1 MEQREAKA
9 RIFTTFAIMVIAMLV
24 VFGISL
30 LMGLKDD
37 VASLKG
43 VLATKEDVVAVRT
56 AGVDL
61 SFAQQKCVRCHTER
75 RFAGEHTSKNELM
88 QVIQHMDSHPDMSLS
103 DKDVQK
109 VHASLTLLKCAS
121 CHPSDQIKKLVLL
134 NEDQQLAKIREMQS
148 KPGSR
153 ISPDEVKDIQES
165 FHILLG
171 F

>member
-1 MEQREAKA
+1 MEQGDAKA
-9 RIFTTFAIMVIAMLV
+9 RVFTTFATTVIAMLV
-24 VFGISL
+24 VFQVSL
-30 LMGLKDD
+30 VMHLKDE
-37 VASLKG
+37 VASLKE

-61 SFAQQKCVRCHTER
+61 SFEQQKCIRCHTER
-75 RFAGEHTSKNELM
+75 RFAGEHTTKNELM
-88 QVIQHMDSHPDMSLS
+88 QVIQQMDRHPDVSLS
-103 DKDVQK
+103 HNDVQK

-121 CHPSDQIKKLVLL
+121 CHPSDQIKKLALL
-134 NEDQQLAKIREMQS
+134 NEDQQFAKIREMQS

-165 FHILLG
+165 FHILVG

>member
-9 RIFTTFAIMVIAMLV
+9 RIFTTFATMVIAMLV
-24 VFGISL
+24 VFQISL
-30 LMGLKDD
+30 LMHLQDE
-37 VASLKG
+37 VASLKE

-61 SFAQQKCVRCHTER
+61 SFEQQKCTRCHTER
-75 RFAGEHTSKNELM
+75 RFAGEHTTENGLT
-88 QVIQHMDSHPDMSLS
+88 QVIQRMGRHPDLSLS

-109 VHASLTLLKCAS
+109 VHASLTLLQCAS
-121 CHPSDQIKKLVLL
+121 CHSSDQIKKLALL
-134 NEDQQLAKIREMQS
+134 NEDQQIAKIREMQS

-153 ISPDEVKDIQES
+153 ISPDEVKGIQES
-165 FHILLG
+165 FHILVG